1 MSDHTHPSTDPQ
13 PAAELAWLD
22 PSTLLTDHNLRAPR
36 TDDPFRQLV
45 ASIREHGVLVPIVAV
60 RDHQGVRVRY
70 GHRRALAAVQAGR
83 ELVPVVVYT
92 GSLTDA
98 TAAEIDRILGQ
109 HAENTHRE
117 RLTVGE
123 TIAAFGQ
130 LAALGQS
137 PARIARRSKTPRK
150 TVDHALAAGLLRR

>member
-1 MSDHTHPSTDPQ
+1 
-13 PAAELAWLD
+13 
-22 PSTLLTDHNLRAPR
+22 
-36 TDDPFRQLV
+36 
-45 ASIREHGVLVPIVAV
+45 
-60 RDHQGVRVRY
+60 
-70 GHRRALAAVQAGR
+70 
-83 ELVPVVVYT
+83 VPVVVYT
-92 GSLTDA
+92 GTLTDA

-117 RLTVGE
+117 NLTVGE